1 MTFTR
6 REHKPSWAGAL
17 VATAAAMG
25 AMALYNVY
33 RARKEERENPPT
45 GRFVTVDGVR
55 LHYIEKGSGPPVV
68 LLHGNIVTSEDFA
81 LSGTLDLI
89 ARRHRVVAF
98 DRPGF
103 GYSDRPHGSAWT
115 PAAQADLL
123 RHALAAI
130 GLERA
135 VVLGHSFG
143 AVVALELAL
152 NHPDAVSGL
161 VLLSGY
167 YYPTLRADVLPAL
180 PGAIPLIGGVMRY
193 TVSPLL
199 GAALLPSLFQGMFAP
214 LRVPGRFA
222 RGFPGGLSVRPGQLR
237 AESQDGVTMVPA
249 AAAMRRRYRELD
261 MPVMI
266 MAGSK
271 DRVVDVG
278 RHAVRLHDE
287 MPHSTLRLIDGV
299 GHMVHHAV
307 PEEIADAVDAIDAQ
321 SSSRWAPNS
330 PVEPREV
337 RGRGEMRSTISPV

>member
-1 MTFTR
+1 
-6 REHKPSWAGAL
+6 
-17 VATAAAMG
+17 
-25 AMALYNVY
+25 
-33 RARKEERENPPT
+33 
-45 GRFVTVDGVR
+45 
-55 LHYIEKGSGPPVV
+55 
-68 LLHGNIVTSEDFA
+68 
-81 LSGTLDLI
+81 
-89 ARRHRVVAF
+89 
-98 DRPGF
+98 
-103 GYSDRPHGSAWT
+103 
-115 PAAQADLL
+115 
-123 RHALAAI
+123 
-130 GLERA
+130 
-135 VVLGHSFG
+135 
-143 AVVALELAL
+143 
-152 NHPDAVSGL
+152 
-161 VLLSGY
+161 
-167 YYPTLRADVLPAL
+167 
-180 PGAIPLIGGVMRY
+180 MRY